1 MSLLLCRRE
10 IVKHPFFI
18 EVLGIHIYSS
28 QELCYV
34 IYHHPL
40 LVMNDFVDASLF
52 FFVKNELGLGFLA
65 GRMEKLVEAGGRPE
79 EALYLFLSE
88 CDYYTEKELQKFK
101 QVTASYRNLSQ
112 NAYGKAV
119 ADYLFSQKQYGKAL
133 QKYEKLTEEG
143 ERKKGEEAFWSQ
155 VYQNLGAAC
164 AQMFQFSRA
173 YKAYDTAYG
182 LKEEDQIL
190 EKIYFLTCF
199 APGLSIDESYEAL
212 FKPEWKEEW
221 KGKLSQAETDAK
233 QAASVRNLRAL
244 WKQDPE
250 GQLEKAKKL
259 ISKWKS
265 EYRKQE
271 A

>member
-1 MSLLLCRRE
+1 
-10 IVKHPFFI
+10 
-18 EVLGIHIYSS
+18 
-28 QELCYV
+28 
-34 IYHHPL
+34 
-40 LVMNDFVDASLF
+40 
-52 FFVKNELGLGFLA
+52 
-65 GRMEKLVEAGGRPE
+65 
-79 EALYLFLSE
+79 
-88 CDYYTEKELQKFK
+88 
-101 QVTASYRNLSQ
+101 
-112 NAYGKAV
+112 
-119 ADYLFSQKQYGKAL
+119 
-133 QKYEKLTEEG
+133 
-143 ERKKGEEAFWSQ
+143 
-155 VYQNLGAAC
+155 
-164 AQMFQFSRA
+164 MFQFSRA

-199 APGLSIDESYEAL
+199 APGLSVDESYEAL
-212 FKPEWKEEW
+212 FIFFWKEEW